1 LGRERTFIVLDNRKD
16 MRFLT
21 DLSGLTYI
29 PFNPTNLEEDII
41 SVVNKI
47 NKAVLKLDS
56 PNLDN
61 QQVCFDVLEQ
71 ILKNNPQSLT
81 FDNLKSFSRANAIS
95 PAHYLTLSHLLFP
108 RK

>member
-1 LGRERTFIVLDNRKD
+1 LGRERTLIVLEDRKD
-16 MRFLT
+16 IRFLT

-47 NKAVLKLDS
+47 DKAVLKLDS

-61 QQVCFDVLEQ
+61 QQVCFEILEQ

-81 FDNLKSFSRANAIS
+81 FDNLKSFSRANAINPS
-95 PAHYLTLSHLLFP
+95 HYLILSGLLNNSQ
-108 RK
+108 